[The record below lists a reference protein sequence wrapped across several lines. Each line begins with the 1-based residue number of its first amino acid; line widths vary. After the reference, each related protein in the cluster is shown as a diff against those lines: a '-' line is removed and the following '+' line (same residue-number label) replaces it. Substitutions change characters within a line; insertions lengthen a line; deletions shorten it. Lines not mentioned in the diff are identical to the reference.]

1 MKKNLIQANHYHF
14 IGIGGIGMSAIAVAL
29 LKKGFSVSGS
39 DLLHNDQTLQ
49 IKKMGA
55 TIFDIQENKNIDTIQ
70 KQYQNKEII
79 IVKSSAIK
87 KDNEELNYSNKKNL
101 TIKHRSEILS
111 FLMQSYKSI
120 GVAGSH
126 GKTSTSTFLS
136 TLLDL
141 CTKNTSSIV
150 GGVQPIYNSN
160 SHIEETKY
168 MVAEIDESDGST
180 ANYKS
185 DLGVIT
191 NIDFDHCDYYSDIN
205 EVINTFKQFASNSKK
220 LLINYDCKISRINI
234 SSCFKWSLKEI
245 QNIDYAMIPKEMNES
260 NTIADYYEK
269 GDFVGTYNIP
279 VPGLH
284 NLSNITAAIS
294 ACRINNVSLKKI
306 KENIQYLKLPKR
318 RFELKGAFNNRKIVD
333 DYAHHPNEIKE
344 TIKLAKLFLSKNSKL
359 VIIFQPHRFSRVEK
373 FLNEFAKELSK
384 ADSIIITNIYGA
396 GEENINNINST
407 MITKEIYKI
416 NKNVVY
422 LKDNYEVK
430 KLFDDITNPN
440 DLILNM
446 GAGDCNNLWAILKN
460 DLRK

>member
-1 MKKNLIQANHYHF
+1 MKRNLLEENHYHF

-87 KDNEELNYSNKKNL
+87 KDNKELNYSNKKNL

-205 EVINTFKQFASNSKK
+205 EVINTFKKFASNSKK
-220 LLINYDCKISRINI
+220 VLINYDCKISRINI

-245 QNIDYAMIPKEMNES
+245 QNIDYAMIPKEMKES
-260 NTIADYYEK
+260 HTIADYYEK
-269 GDFVGTYNIP
+269 GNFVGTYNIP

-294 ACRINNVSLKKI
+294 ACRINNVSFKKI

>member
-1 MKKNLIQANHYHF
+1 
-14 IGIGGIGMSAIAVAL
+14 MSAIAVAL

-269 GDFVGTYNIP
+269 GNFVGTYNIP

-359 VIIFQPHRFSRVEK
+359 VVIFQPHRFSRVEK
-373 FLNEFAKELSK
+373 FFNEFAKELSK

-396 GEENINNINST
+396 GEDNINNINST
-407 MITKEIYKI
+407 MITNEIYKI
-416 NKNVVY
+416 NQNVVY
-422 LKDNYEVK
+422 LKDNHEVK
-430 KLFDDITNPN
+430 KFFDDITNPH

-460 DLRK
+460 DLIK